1 MEKRYLVIDPAQFTQ
16 DTRKL
21 YDLELGAL
29 MRALIESSLKGG
41 VSVNIR
47 DASFFGQRTNGFSH
61 IEPEACISARDC
73 TFAFLTGK
81 QEVN

>member
-1 MEKRYLVIDPAQFTQ
+1 MAKRYLIIDPSQFTQ

-29 MRALIESSLKGG
+29 MRALIESSLKDG

-61 IEPEACISARDC
+61 IEPEACISAKNC
-73 TFAFLTGK
+73 TFAFLTSE